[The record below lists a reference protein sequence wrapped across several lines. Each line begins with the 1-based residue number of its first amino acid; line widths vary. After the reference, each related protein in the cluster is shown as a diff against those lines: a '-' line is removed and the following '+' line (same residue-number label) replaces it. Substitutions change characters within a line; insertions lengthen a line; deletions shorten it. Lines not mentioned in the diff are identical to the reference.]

1 MKIPISKLTPHDLNA
16 VDELMR
22 QHSQTLG
29 FLPRKALREY
39 LEKGGVL
46 GAKTGDG
53 KLIAYLLYGIY
64 PDRFRIAHLC
74 VSKDFRRQGIAKLL
88 LENLKNSATTQK
100 FVSLNCRCD
109 FPAHNM
115 WPKLEFVHLDEKP
128 GRSSAGHPLA
138 RWRLI
143 LARDD
148 QLSLFQAKTS
158 EKTFDVIIDAQI
170 FFDLDKPDSE
180 TTRPSKALQSDW
192 LIDFLDLWITDELFN
207 EIGRSNDPKQREK
220 ARTRAGL
227 SRKIEHD
234 LKSTVQFEEHLRTI
248 LPGSTPSQE
257 SDIRQLAKAAASDV
271 KIFVTRDQTLLK
283 KSEKIAE
290 LTGLQVLSPT
300 ALIIQIHELSERQ
313 SYAPDRISGLQFRW
327 QRLTSGDLA
336 SLPFDSF
343 LNHQETK
350 GAFREKLESLLTK
363 PQHYEC
369 ELLWSIDT
377 VVAIRVLTSNS
388 SSILTVP
395 LARVACSA
403 DRSLFG
409 HFLIADVISKAVEKK
424 LSMVKFKATALTPSL
439 LPDLWE
445 MGFTKCSDSF
455 VRFCFTRCLDRQ
467 KISSTIAELCP
478 EATSNY
484 LNISDLELERSCS
497 PLNLE
502 EVNQKYFLIPV
513 RPGYAMSLVDR
524 YGSAEDLFGGKTSV
538 LLRWDNVYYRKKTHH
553 NVLQPPARI
562 LWYVSGNQKQIIAVS
577 HLNEVE
583 IGAAKTLFK
592 KFKKFGILEWNDIYK
607 MCAGDPSNEIMA
619 LKFSHT
625 FPFRNPV
632 SLDTIRMVFWDNGTG
647 LSLQSPLKLSM
658 TIFHK
663 LFQLGYPDQP

>member
-1 MKIPISKLTPHDLNA
+1 MI
-16 VDELMR
+16 
-22 QHSQTLG
+22 QHVQTLG
-29 FLPRKALREY
+29 FLPRKALRDY

-64 PDRFRIAHLC
+64 PDRFRIAQLC
-74 VSKDFRRQGIAKLL
+74 VSKSFQGRGIAKQL

-100 FVSLNCRCD
+100 FVSLNCRRD
-109 FPAHNM
+109 FPAHDM
-115 WPKLEFVHLDEKP
+115 WPKLKFIAVDEKP

-138 RWRLI
+138 RWHLI

-158 EKTFDVIIDAQI
+158 EKTLDVIIDAQI

-207 EIGRSNDPKQREK
+207 EIGRNNDPKQRER

-234 LKSTVQFEEHLRTI
+234 LKSTGRFEERLRTI
-248 LPGSTPSQE
+248 LPGRTPSQE

-283 KSEKIAE
+283 KSKKISD
-290 LTGLQVLSPT
+290 LTGLQILSPT
-300 ALIIQIHELSERQ
+300 DLIIQLHELSERQ
-313 SYAPDRISGLQFRW
+313 SYTPDRVSGPSLEWR
-327 QRLTSGDLA
+327 RLTTSDLT
-336 SLPFDSF
+336 SFPFTSF
-343 LNHQETK
+343 LDQGERQGPFK
-350 GAFREKLESLLTK
+350 KKLELFCTS
-363 PQHYEC
+363 PDHYKC
-369 ELLWSIDT
+369 ELLRSENDI
-377 VVAIRVLTSNS
+377 VAIRVLTSNS
-388 SSILTVP
+388 SRILNVP
-395 LARVACSA
+395 LARVARSA
-403 DRSLFG
+403 DRSLLG
-409 HFLIADVISKAVEKK
+409 RFLIADTISKAVEKK
-424 LSMVKFKATALTPSL
+424 LSMVKFEATALTPSL

-467 KISSTIAELCP
+467 KVSSAIAELCP

-484 LNISDLELERSCS
+484 LNMSDLELERSCS

-502 EVNQKYFLIPV
+502 EVNQKYFLMPV

-524 YGSAEDLFGGKTSV
+524 YGSAEDLFGGKPSV

-553 NVLQPPARI
+553 KTLQAPARI

-577 HLNEVE
+577 HLYEVE

-607 MCAGDPSNEIMA
+607 MCDGDPSNEIMA

-625 FPFRNPV
+625 FPFRKPV
-632 SLDTIRMVFWDNGTG
+632 SLDTIREVFKENGTG

-658 TIFHK
+658 TIFQN
-663 LFQLGYPDQP
+663 LFQLGYPNQS